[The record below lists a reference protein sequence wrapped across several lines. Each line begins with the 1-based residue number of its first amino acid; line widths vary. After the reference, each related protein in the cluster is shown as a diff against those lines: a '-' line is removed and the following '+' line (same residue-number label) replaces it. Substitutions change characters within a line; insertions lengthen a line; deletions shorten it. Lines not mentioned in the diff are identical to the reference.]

1 MKIPDSKLS
10 VIVVLDGI
18 EKDKTPILVGERFG
32 KMYLTVFDSNA
43 KLYINEVVIYSENHN
58 FI

>member
-18 EKDKTPILVGERFG
+18 EKDKTPILVGERFE
-32 KMYLTVFDSNA
+32 KRYLTVFDSNA
-43 KLYINEVVIYSENHN
+43 KLYI
-58 FI
+58 